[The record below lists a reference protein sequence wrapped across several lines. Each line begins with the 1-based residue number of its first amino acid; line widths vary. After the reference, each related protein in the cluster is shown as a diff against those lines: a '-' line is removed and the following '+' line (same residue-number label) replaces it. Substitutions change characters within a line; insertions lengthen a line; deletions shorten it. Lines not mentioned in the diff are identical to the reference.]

1 MAAQIRV
8 YLTPEEA
15 EHGTTRM
22 VRPAGGHWVEVSIPP
37 TRHDAVIVASGDVR
51 VRIVV
56 VPSGIDG
63 VDSRSQ
69 TGWHASARIGAV
81 VLIGMLALI
90 AVLLVVRS
98 CAAVG

>member
-15 EHGTTRM
+15 EHGTSRM
-22 VRPAGGHWVEVSIPP
+22 VRPAGGRWVEVSIPP
-37 TRHDAVIVASGDVR
+37 VHHDDVIVVNGEVR
-51 VRIVV
+51 VRVVV

-69 TGWHASARIGAV
+69 TGWHASARVGAV

-90 AVLLVVRS
+90 AVLLVVRG